1 MIDQHYFWNTTKNFH
16 EYPDLIKKIFIKVN
30 KQERSSFSK
39 WVGEIGKKNENDIDW
54 WSTPLTSRNP
64 NVTKIFKKVCRNK
77 PPQLF

>member
-54 WSTPLTSRNP
+54 WSTP
-64 NVTKIFKKVCRNK
+64 
-77 PPQLF
+77 